1 MTEQEACDGAAS
13 GILGN
18 VELCHFAGL
27 ERPIKIRGGR
37 GGGGA
42 SWARQLDWPGVRCAL
57 IKAAQEAIC
66 VNSGR
71 RAEVKR
77 QQTQS
82 AKHVKV
88 AAEWEEPD
96 IREVTVLKEPLCRR
110 LTHASTWVGICSE
123 VQK

>member
-1 MTEQEACDGAAS
+1 MRWS
-13 GILGN
+13 RFGN
-18 VELCHFAGL
+18 PGKCGTVSFGGTREGD
-27 ERPIKIRGGR
+27 KNRGE
-37 GGGGA
+37 GGGA

-96 IREVTVLKEPLCRR
+96 IREVTVLKEPLCR
-110 LTHASTWVGICSE
+110 
-123 VQK
+123 